1 MGEEGKTLRIISVR
15 FCICAF
21 LLVGYHQS
29 AGAVTQ
35 QPNVVVIVADDQGF
49 GDVGFNGN
57 TKVDTP
63 VLDRLAARGVVL
75 DQFHVS
81 PVCSPTR
88 ASLLTGRHSLRTG
101 VWSVTRGGETMRSS
115 EVTLA
120 EAFRNNGYLT
130 AIFGKWHNGS
140 HFPSDPYGQG
150 FARFRGFVEGHSNNW
165 NPTQLVD
172 GRTEKRLGYLPDLIA
187 DDAVEFINE
196 KKNKPFFL
204 YLPFSSPH
212 SPFEAK
218 EELFTKYKARHL
230 SDLDAAVYAMID
242 NLDSNIGRILNALEK
257 AKIDK
262 NTIVIFL
269 SDNGPAFPGGISRY
283 NAGMKGWKG
292 SVDEGGTRVPFIAYW
307 PGRIEGGNRLDI
319 AAQHI
324 DLFPTLMALIGAR
337 AAKGPR
343 LDGRSL
349 ATVLR
354 GGSPNPTLLNRSLFT
369 HHFRNTQKPSEVA
382 IKRGPGAVRAGD
394 FLATMD
400 ATEKWSLYN
409 VKRDPSQQVDL
420 ATQDSIRL
428 NRLIQEYDQWFTDVS
443 RNAGA
448 RIPIEVGVQGHPK
461 VLLQAH
467 EASLFGEGI
476 KYQSGAGWANDW
488 ISDWTSS
495 IGFAQWQLRVV
506 RSGYYRVTLSYSAS
520 PSQAG
525 ARVAAEFGGTS
536 VGHRLPV
543 TPPSKDDWGRRL
555 FFTDEAPERQWH
567 EIMLGDVYLK
577 KGLLSLNLRAQDIT
591 HDGAGDIKSVRIDHI
606 KS

>member
-1 MGEEGKTLRIISVR
+1 MAE
-15 FCICAF
+15 
-21 LLVGYHQS
+21 
-29 AGAVTQ
+29 
-35 QPNVVVIVADDQGF
+35 
-49 GDVGFNGN
+49 NGN
-57 TKVDTP
+57 VIWGRDDSVQVYSHIQAHKGAATRRAR
-63 VLDRLAARGVVL
+63 RLATQSSFTFQTRLHRRVSFLDCHPLFAFPIARPHIPISNGLTIDRSRSGGSRPCAGTLALPLATPAAAASFNKPVVSNAER
-75 DQFHVS
+75 FM
-81 PVCSPTR
+81 PVFCST
-88 ASLLTGRHSLRTG
+88 AFSSLLALSTYK
-101 VWSVTRGGETMRSS
+101 V
-115 EVTLA
+115 
-120 EAFRNNGYLT
+120 
-130 AIFGKWHNGS
+130 K
-140 HFPSDPYGQG
+140 PS
-150 FARFRGFVEGHSNNW
+150 RR
-165 NPTQLVD
+165 
-172 GRTEKRLGYLPDLIA
+172 R
-187 DDAVEFINE
+187 
-196 KKNKPFFL
+196 
-204 YLPFSSPH
+204 
-212 SPFEAK
+212 
-218 EELFTKYKARHL
+218 
-230 SDLDAAVYAMID
+230 VYAMID

-257 AKIDK
+257 ADIAK
-262 NTIVIFL
+262 NTIVVFL

-337 AAKGPR
+337 AAKRLR

-349 ATVLR
+349 AKVLR
-354 GGSPNPTLLNRSLFT
+354 GGSPNPTLLNRLLFT

-409 VKRDPSQQVDL
+409 VKRDPSQLVDL

-428 NRLIQEYDQWFTDVS
+428 NRLVQEYDRWFKDVS

-448 RIPIEVGVQGHPK
+448 RIPIEVGIQGHPK

-520 PSQAG
+520 PLQAG

-536 VGHRLPV
+536 VEHRLPA

-591 HDGAGDIKSVRIDHI
+591 HDGAGDIKSIRIDHI